1 MEALDFIKE
10 NWKKVIEIIEE
21 KSTKVGRKPEEI
33 EVVAVSKG
41 YPVEYIQ
48 QAVNLGISKIGES
61 RVQEAEKKI
70 NQLKGLGCEWHLVG
84 HLQKN
89 KIKKAISLFSLI
101 HSVDSLDLAVEINKI
116 AQRYNLK
123 VDILLQLNL
132 SEETTKYGFK
142 EVEFWKVYDKIF
154 ELENLRIKGLMT
166 IGPLTNDRERIRKTF
181 RKLYSIWER
190 LKIETKNELPYLSM
204 GMSEDFDIAIEEGS
218 NLLRLGRIIFS
229 KDFEVR
235 K

>member
-1 MEALDFIKE
+1 MESLDFIKE
-10 NWKKVIEIIEE
+10 NLKKVFEVIDD
-21 KSTKVGRKPEEI
+21 KATKIGRKPEEI
-33 EVVAVSKG
+33 EIVAVAKG
-41 YPVEYIQ
+41 YPIEYIQ
-48 QAVNLGISKIGES
+48 QVVNLGISKIGES

-70 NQLKGLGCEWHLVG
+70 NQLKNLSCEWHLVG

-89 KIKKAISLFSLI
+89 KIKKAINMFSLI
-101 HSVDSLDLAVEINKI
+101 HSIDSLDLAIEIDKI
-116 AQRYNLK
+116 AQKYNLQ
-123 VDILLQLNL
+123 VNVLLQLNL
-132 SEETTKYGFK
+132 SEEPTKYGFK

-154 ELENLRIKGLMT
+154 ELKNLKIKGLMT
-166 IGPLTNDRERIRKTF
+166 IGPLTNNREEIRKIF
-181 RKLYSIWER
+181 KKLYIIWER
-190 LKIETKNELPYLSM
+190 LKTETKEELPYLSM